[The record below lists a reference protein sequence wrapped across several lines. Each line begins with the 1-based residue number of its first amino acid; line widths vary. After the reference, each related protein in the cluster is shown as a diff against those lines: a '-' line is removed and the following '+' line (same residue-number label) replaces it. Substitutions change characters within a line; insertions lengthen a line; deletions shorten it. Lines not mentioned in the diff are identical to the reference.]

1 MADEQ
6 GGEYLVPGAEDGG
19 PRWHYERLLPLP
31 EFAHLVDGGA
41 RIEFLLRGREQITG
55 GRRVL
60 GSVHLPSVQGQLK
73 GVFTW
78 MLEQMFGMLPD
89 FLVVL
94 ENDYWQ
100 AATPRQREILIY
112 HELCH
117 AEHKLDRDG
126 EPRFDVEERPVW
138 GLVGHNVEEFNAV
151 VQRYGAHSADI
162 EAFLAAAALGDNNE
176 RGRSNG

>member
-1 MADEQ
+1 MAGEQ
-6 GGEYLVPGAEDGG
+6 GGEYRIPGAEEGS

-41 RIEFLLRGREQITG
+41 RVEFLLRGREQITG

-60 GSVHLPSVQGQLK
+60 GSVHLPAVQGQLK

-78 MLEQMFGMLPD
+78 MLEQMFGDLPD

-117 AEHKLDRDG
+117 AEHKRDRDG

-162 EAFLAAAALGDNNE
+162 EAFLAAAAAGEGARN
-176 RGRSNG
+176 